1 MNDEIGNLPEV
12 LIFLGAGASK
22 AFADIPTMKEM
33 VTLFE
38 KRLPSEEAALDN
50 LYREIL
56 DSLKGQYPEG
66 LDLEAILSVLNGIS
80 KGRTFKELGFY
91 SSYWARKQG
100 LDPLMRPGTDLQGVA
115 DKLRDFLEKSIN
127 SYCEIKPN
135 VKSNLFGIY
144 SKLSEILPAPDRHA
158 KKYDGRDFWESN
170 RWAIYTTNYDLSIET
185 ICKDAGIEINKGS
198 KYDELHGLRIVQ
210 PELLQAESFKIV
222 KLHGSISWYMRDDGI
237 IAEYPEGKPS
247 SVWEAKKLREQIMLY
262 PVEEKAMYE
271 EPYIVLLNQFR
282 QELKH
287 APRWLF
293 IGYSFND
300 PFLLRIIEYCS
311 ASKRIIVIHPHSNTL
326 KQNRLSNLKSQLIT
340 SEKRFGDETLWGEL
354 GNWLSQS

>member
-1 MNDEIGNLPEV
+1 

-22 AFADIPTMKEM
+22 AFAEIPTMKEM

-38 KRLPSEEAALDN
+38 KQLPREEPAFDK

-56 DSLKGQYPEG
+56 DFLKGIYPDG

-80 KGRTFKELGFY
+80 KGRAAKELGFY

-100 LDPLMRPGTDLQGVA
+100 LDPLKGPGTDLQGVA
-115 DKLRDFLEKSIN
+115 SSLRDLLERSIN

-135 VKSNLFGIY
+135 VKSNLFGLY
-144 SKLSEILPAPDRHA
+144 SKFSEILPAPDRRR
-158 KKYDGRDFWESN
+158 KKYEGRDFWESN
-170 RWAIYTTNYDLSIET
+170 QWAIYTTNYDLSIET
-185 ICKDAGIEINKGS
+185 ICRDAGIVLNKGVEF
-198 KYDELHGLRIVQ
+198 DQRHDLRIVR
-210 PELLQAESFKIV
+210 PESLAAGNFKIV
-222 KLHGSISWYMRDDGI
+222 KLHGSISWYLRDDGI
-237 IAEYPEGKPS
+237 IAEYADGKPS
-247 SVWEAKKLREQIMLY
+247 STWEAEKLREQIMLY

-282 QELKH
+282 QDLKST
-287 APRWLF
+287 PKWLF

-300 PFLLRIIEYCS
+300 PFLRRMMEYCS
-311 ASKRIIVIHPHSNTL
+311 DDTKRIIVIHPDSKTL
-326 KQNRLSNLKSQLIT
+326 EANQLRNFKGKLIT
-340 SEKRFGDETLWGEL
+340 SQKRFGDETLWGEL